1 MCTIYIIYSNIH
13 AENIL
18 EGNKQKYQVDDV
30 LLELAVVDS
39 EHESYN

>member
-1 MCTIYIIYSNIH
+1 MIYSNIH
-13 AENIL
+13 AEKIL
-18 EGNKQKYQVDDV
+18 ERNKKKYQVDDE